1 MSKKNF
7 NLGKYSK
14 LCGTTVKREVSAAA
28 PVKGIVSKAG
38 GKTCNYP
45 LDSDAEFEKRM
56 KLRYKRMQ
64 AEAEAEAEAVS
75 SPSTQSTEDAS
86 AAVSA

>member
-64 AEAEAEAEAVS
+64 AEAEAEAVS